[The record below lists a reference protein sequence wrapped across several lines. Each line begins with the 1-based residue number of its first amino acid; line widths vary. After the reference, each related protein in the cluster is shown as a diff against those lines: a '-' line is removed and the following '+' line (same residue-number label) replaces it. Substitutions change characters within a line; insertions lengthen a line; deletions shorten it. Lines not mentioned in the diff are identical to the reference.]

1 MKKVYLTLAVIGFM
15 APNISVVKESIE
27 SGNALFWLDPGA
39 TWHAMFGNSIST
51 AFIVDLFAAALT
63 FVVWTYFEAKRLKIK
78 NVWLIWVLLLLFGM
92 GGTFPLF
99 LYLRENKKEKNAL
112 SAAAVD

>member
-1 MKKVYLTLAVIGFM
+1 MKRTYIFLSVIGFI

-27 SGNALFWLDPGA
+27 SGNALFWLDPQA
-39 TWHAMFGNSIST
+39 TIHAMFGNSIST

-63 FVVWTYFEAKRLKIK
+63 FVVWTYLEAKRLKIK

-99 LYLRENKKEKNAL
+99 LYLREKKKEQNEL
-112 SAAAVD
+112 NAAVD